1 MITISGRSKLH
12 TAHALLGSGLHS
24 AWRGAYSAVRE
35 PGSDPHTNKASQ
47 GRARLR
53 AEHGRMADKR
63 YMLELEMFRVGI
75 GETLLLRVAKQ
86 QSWCPIGQ

>member
-12 TAHALLGSGLHS
+12 STAHALLGSGLHL
-24 AWRGAYSAVRE
+24 ARRGACSASRG
-35 PGSDPHTNKASQ
+35 PGSNPQTNKASQ
-47 GRARLR
+47 GSARLR

-63 YMLELEMFRVGI
+63 CMLELEMLRMGI

-86 QSWCPIGQ
+86 QS